1 MIRENKRTHYG
12 VIGMKFSAEKIL
24 AEAKRLE
31 PVLREIRRDF
41 HRYPELGFHE
51 FRTTKKIR
59 EILSSIPEMRLL
71 PLAMKTGAAAEL
83 PGLVPSQGTIGLR
96 CDIDALPIQEKNTH
110 DFVSRECGK
119 MHACGHDGHITV
131 VLGAAML
138 LSRFRPDCTVRF
150 LFQPAEETTPDGA
163 PEFIAAGAAD
173 GLKNVWGFHLNAT
186 SDFGKIGYYD
196 GAVMAGGTGFSIK
209 VHGRSGHQSY
219 PESCV
224 NAIDVLTKIAVG
236 LEAVKS
242 TIRATRPYSITCCS
256 LVAGNEWDPQL
267 PGEGYLN
274 GRLAFLEKE
283 IDMHLRSRISALAE
297 GICQLYGATCDI
309 EYIDHLPITRNEPS
323 MGEIVR
329 KNAAEFGFETEE
341 IFPSMG
347 SDDFGCYRSKAPT
360 YYMTFGIRKGAD
372 FPIAHT
378 PMFNFDE
385 AILPIAAAQFASCA
399 LA

>member
-1 MIRENKRTHYG
+1 MKYSARE
-12 VIGMKFSAEKIL
+12 IF

-31 PVLREIRRDF
+31 PVLRDIRRDF
-41 HRYPELGFHE
+41 HRHPELGFEE
-51 FRTTKKIR
+51 FRTTRRIR
-59 EILSSIPEMRLL
+59 EILSSIPGIRLI
-71 PLAMKTGAAAEL
+71 PLSMETGAAAEL
-83 PGLVPSQGTIGLR
+83 PGLDASLGTIGLR
-96 CDIDALPIQEKNTH
+96 CDIDALPIQEENTH

-119 MHACGHDGHITV
+119 MHACGHDGHITT

-138 LSRFRPDCTVRF
+138 LSRFRPDHTVRF

-163 PEFIAAGAAD
+163 PAFIAAGAVD
-173 GLKNVWGFHLNAT
+173 GLEKVWGFHLNAT
-186 SDFGKIGYYD
+186 SDFGRIGYYD

-209 VHGRSGHQSY
+209 VHGKSGHQVY

-256 LVAGNEWDPQL
+256 LVAGNEWNPQL

-274 GRLAFLEKE
+274 GRFAFLEKE
-283 IDMHLRSRISALAE
+283 IDTHLRNKVTALAE
-297 GICQLYGATCDI
+297 GICKLYGATCDI
-309 EYIDHLPITRNEPS
+309 EYIDHLPITYNEPS
-323 MGEIVR
+323 MGGIVR
-329 KNAAEFGFETEE
+329 ANAAEFGFETEE

-347 SDDFGCYRSKAPT
+347 SDDFSYYKAKAPA

-378 PMFNFDE
+378 PIFNFDE
-385 AILPIAAAQFASCA
+385 AILPIASAQFASCA